1 MTSLSRT
8 QSRPPAPSAPTAT
21 IDIEAPRSIGFP
33 SPDGYRI
40 SADGQQRAPG
50 LTLIDRRRLTYCR
63 RLGLASSATIAA
75 GGALAGALPI
85 RHPFADLPGVRELR
99 TSTLLSVFVV
109 YVGLM
114 MLLATWWRIG
124 GLACRP
130 GGPSVRELTITA
142 IWWAAPFALAP
153 PIFSRDVYSYLAQ
166 GAMTRAGIDA
176 YAVGPGALGGNL
188 AANVPEIW
196 QHTPAPY
203 GPVFL
208 FLSGGVTELT
218 TNGAWLGVLGM
229 RALAVAGVAML
240 VWSVPR
246 LARSCGVA
254 PTAALWLGVLNPL
267 VLLHLVTDAHND
279 AFMLGLMS
287 IGLVWALERR
297 PALGVIAVALAAL
310 VKAPAGLAIAFLVS
324 IWASQ
329 LTGRGRWARATA
341 GTAAVAA
348 VTTVVATALAGT
360 GYGWVAAL
368 DTPTR
373 AHTWLSITTDLGYFT
388 GTAAQWLGVASV
400 AETTDAWRLVGLAV
414 AAILCGVLWRRSAQ
428 IGPVAALGLGLA
440 AVVMLGPVVH
450 PWYLLWGIVPLAA
463 TARSTAIRR
472 AVAVLS
478 AALVLFVL
486 PGGVEP
492 GMPAL
497 AGAVLGT
504 AAALVVL
511 VAVRA
516 PTLPTSP
523 FPAVR

>member
-1 MTSLSRT
+1 L
-8 QSRPPAPSAPTAT
+8 
-21 IDIEAPRSIGFP
+21 P
-33 SPDGYRI
+33 SPDYRI
-40 SADGQQRAPG
+40 SADRQQRIPA
-50 LTLIDRRRLTYCR
+50 LTSIERRRLTHCR
-63 RLGLASSATIAA
+63 RVGLAGSATIAV
-75 GGALAGALPI
+75 GGVLAGTLPS
-85 RHPFADLPGVRELR
+85 RDPFADLPGVRELR
-99 TSTLLSVFVV
+99 TSSLLSVFVV
-109 YVGLM
+109 YAGLT
-114 MLLATWWRIG
+114 MLLAAWWRVG
-124 GLACRP
+124 GLVRRP
-130 GGPSVRELTITA
+130 GGPSLRELTITGV
-142 IWWAAPFALAP
+142 WWAAPFAFAT

-176 YAVGPGALGGNL
+176 YAVGPAALGGNL

-208 FLSGGVTELT
+208 SLAGGVTELT
-218 TNGAWLGVLGM
+218 TNGTWLGVLGM

-254 PTAALWLGVLNPL
+254 PTAALWLGVINPL

-287 IGLVWALERR
+287 IGLVCALERR
-297 PALGVIAVALAAL
+297 PAIGAIAVTLAAL

-324 IWASQ
+324 IWAGQ
-329 LTGRGRWARATA
+329 LTGRARWARASVA
-341 GTAAVAA
+341 TAAVAA
-348 VTTVVATALAGT
+348 ATTVAATALAGT
-360 GYGWVAAL
+360 GYGWIAAL

-388 GTAAQWLGVASV
+388 GTAAQWLGVAGV
-400 AETTDAWRLVGLAV
+400 AETTDALRLVGLAV
-414 AAILCGVLWRRSAQ
+414 ATILCVLLWRHSAQ
-428 IGPVAALGLGLA
+428 IGPVVALGLSLA

-463 TARSTAIRR
+463 TARSRAIRR
-472 AVAVLS
+472 AVTVLS
-478 AALVLFVL
+478 VSLVLFVL

-492 GMPAL
+492 GISAL
-497 AGAVLGT
+497 AGAALGT
-504 AAALVVL
+504 VAVLAALVVLVVL

-516 PTLPTSP
+516 RPLPDRIGRICRDAASVQ
-523 FPAVR
+523 A